1 MSPLEHLG
9 SEGASSY
16 LCSLCCAWQRAHEIK
31 KKKKAEP
38 LRVDRN
44 HGMTAELPQIKCM
57 SSAGRAG
64 IEWFKQFRD
73 YEQRY
78 NYCAVPNRKGSCV
91 LLCKKAVG
99 LLGLEA

>member
-31 KKKKAEP
+31 KEKKAEP
-38 LRVDRN
+38 LRVDRNHRN

-57 SSAGRAG
+57 SSAGTAG

-73 YEQRY
+73 Y
-78 NYCAVPNRKGSCV
+78 
-91 LLCKKAVG
+91 
-99 LLGLEA
+99 